1 MPKWDEITVTDEY
14 KSLPPQAQAEVKT
27 EWFKAN
33 LLPEVEKL
41 DSLREMGA
49 DKVYGWFMQQPDDT
63 GEGALT
69 SAASSFARGALRPLS
84 DIPIA
89 VGALTGSEGI
99 EKFGR
104 GIQEGVESRFPV
116 NPIQEGF
123 FTTEIPGVAGQVASM
138 LAGGG
143 AGAVGVKALGGTAK
157 AAQLGA
163 KTAVGT
169 QAFAGGTAG
178 GAASADVLGLKGG
191 ERIARSLLGGV
202 TELASEAIPFGMG
215 AETGL
220 VRNLLGESVES
231 GAGKILTSGATEAA
245 EEGFAETAGQATD
258 IAFRPEQASMDLS
271 QIGKAM
277 LLGGAGGVLMGGIN
291 NIGRQTPLESQTPV
305 QQSLAAEINAIPTDV
320 VPDQTD
326 DEKLVNM
333 NAGGTTVVDPQGK
346 TAVIAPPAPEP
357 PSQIIPK
364 ELVVKANE
372 TSPDVSSSTAAFVE
386 LNENL
391 LKTQA
396 EGAADKAAQM
406 LAQEQAAQAQA
417 AAELQAPAG
426 LPVPTV
432 APTVETPSPA
442 MEQIETPSQTI
453 TDFNGEIA
461 PEMPVPPPTAEAG
474 AGVGEAIQAPKPTS
488 GRKPALAPQVQE
500 MLAKAAAINAG
511 TQTVA
516 PSTNEFVQKMTGQVA
531 PPITPQGISPKR
543 VRIAGEEYSVIG
555 VNPDGT
561 LKLSNDQGDEF
572 DTNPNEQ
579 WSEVTESPKDR
590 LDFTADEIRSMS
602 KAEFIRKEIERAVF
616 KKKLAIQEAEVAIR
630 NKFKPKKP
638 LPVGVSKVTALQ
650 TKARLTPEEKQLLA
664 DYNSAQRM
672 RGASD
677 VAEMSRV
684 KGEVWEKLQKKPTS
698 PITPTKETP
707 TPATEGT
714 VMPGG
719 SAMERDVDPL
729 IQDNDGFEMLKDIAK
744 MRRESGRSDAAMESR
759 IARIEAAKRGENV
772 DSGQT
777 FSNVVVGHP
786 QFEPPHPELRN
797 LIPIFTTSKDEAQAK
812 FDAVYNLLMDVKE
825 RIGASTRASMGAK
838 TPAQKR
844 ATEKKFPSNET
855 ARLRDVVT
863 YLQDETLPELDRLIN
878 ATPVKAAP
886 SAAQAVKATVPA
898 PSPQTTTVATPTETA
913 APLAD
918 IAPVQASEENAG
930 KIDNSKVHPSLISS
944 DGTRKQ
950 LYHGKAEEFADNE
963 LKINPNN
970 MTTLSGIGPA
980 WFTTNR
986 KQANRFSVPR
996 GNIMAPDMISLKR
1009 PLVIEGDEDSISRG
1023 KMLRGLLDFDKSNQI
1038 KNKSR
1043 FQWSEQE
1050 AQEWSAFYPR
1060 MKAFLDSE
1068 GVTKFK
1074 NGDSLAK
1081 FDRLEKMGASPNHIP
1096 IVEEF
1101 RRRLNSAYKDLN
1113 HPDADPLNKVQRLEK
1128 EARVTLRA
1136 AGDPRADKMP
1146 PGEAIRL
1153 ALQLEGYDGVVLLN
1167 TMADTALDEVGEGYQ
1182 PSDWVIP
1189 FTPEQ
1194 VVSKAPQSPQTEAS
1208 EAETAAPLA
1217 KEAAVASVVQQP
1229 AEGSIPAV
1237 EQESATTAIESNE
1250 KTDIADAAMAF
1261 LEEDLTESKRQWS
1274 PEKIAAAKAYFASGG
1289 KDTDVLRAAF
1299 PKLVGSRPIVQ
1310 AYLKADKDAS
1320 EAQAKRDAAD
1330 AKLAKEIERDEKEQA
1345 KAEEAQR
1352 KREELNIKT
1361 LNSLIE
1367 KTRTNVVQG
1376 TVKSS
1381 DANQAVA
1388 ILNKSGAI
1396 PNVLFTWIGTS
1407 KDFLADPANRARYP
1421 ETWKAVSSNPN
1432 IEGMSENGQPIVF
1445 TDNVG
1450 VSDLDRNLAKLQGT
1464 TPEVAAVRRVILHE
1478 NIHKGMFFLSLKDK
1492 MKLFQFLHRL
1502 YSPEELDQL
1511 AKSYDEYSDWRI
1523 NQVSYFSII
1532 EEAMTRDFD
1541 SMAEIPRDGIWAE
1554 FMQFLR
1560 DIWQKITGK
1569 TSEPTLKNY
1578 KDVFRLIR
1586 NSLKNSEAANADRLA
1601 NGGGVRMSMS
1611 EFISNVTPAQD
1622 AAYAKAVADGDM
1634 ETAQRMVDEA
1644 AKAAGYDAKM
1654 YHGSDEYRD
1663 AFAGGAFFTDSRSDA
1678 SGYARLRKIYKAAED
1693 NDDLMEIVGDVM
1705 SEEGMEDITD
1715 MSPDTLIDI
1724 ADANGF
1730 DLRDDAGFVFRG
1742 YLKTG
1747 NTLDISE
1754 IGASGTVREA
1764 WDFLHQKGLVDEA
1777 WSDLDEDARDDL
1789 LEQYKGKAYYRMFEG
1804 EGAFG
1809 KAFAR
1814 GYDTVK
1820 FEDQSVSGKSEH
1832 SSWITKSAGQFKSA
1846 DPVTRD
1852 DAGNVIP
1859 LSRRF
1864 QTASNDIRFSKVE
1877 YDSPNEA
1884 AFNSGAEVARNADYD
1899 ERDKAVR
1906 STIRAA
1912 YDLAPKDNGPSV
1924 PLDELF
1930 SIVQQSMPDLTETEF
1945 SRILQ
1950 GLYED
1955 SGALLIEG
1963 ESPFA
1968 TFTTEGERAG
1978 SAIIMPPTDMT
1989 KDDVISMLRGMSAA
2003 NPAPSGGINQELY
2016 DTVLTQLRNFI
2027 SNGGRVPLPIQ
2038 SYGATKAGR
2047 YNYTRQKDGLERD
2060 LRQGSGIG
2068 GTGQIDTG
2076 ASFRDKV
2083 ERENLEIQRID
2094 SEVSRNRE
2102 TTTEGREN
2110 RKREAGAR
2118 PNVGMA
2124 GSGYSFADYAQIASR
2139 IGARVQ
2145 EVSNDIG
2152 GGLAAMAD
2160 GNGATTILINATQLG
2175 KRVAGTSFGLDED
2188 GAIETIGNALVEELI
2203 HAADLAVQR
2212 EAWIASGRR
2221 KPFTEFAIDS
2231 DKSMLDEMREVVASS
2246 NDPVKA
2252 TQILHDAIQAS
2263 RQLYESGAAPSDIDK
2278 FFASEPRAI
2287 SSVMSEFV
2295 RQMIQQDMHQTVSE
2309 ASLFRRFIERVMK
2322 MLQKIRDAIAPAKA
2336 GEFGDILKNRINET
2350 EMMLAMAYQQT
2361 GARASM
2367 IDPEDAATKQ
2377 FAKNIKDIN
2386 SGTAKAPFGGV
2397 QFTNFMPIDRA
2408 VKSAEEYSDAA
2419 IKYVNS
2425 LENEGVSLDDIANS
2439 VISPAFLESI
2449 GIEQD
2454 LMAQDALTIEVR
2466 QRVDN
2471 AARKAKSPDRKKQL
2485 SKLSERLSAF
2495 WQGVGSKKGQHLG
2508 QRRYLVNKARYSW
2521 MFIRDLAERAMKEA
2535 RTNILIS
2542 NFGSENA
2549 TSFTQNS
2556 YADSDKANQQAV
2568 DENINAAEEAQEF
2581 DQDAADLAAGEATL
2595 TGAFLKLY
2603 EDLKDLLR
2611 QNGLI
2616 AKARASRVANAAKAS
2631 ISDTERNAIMSMS
2644 DAELNAL
2651 ESKNNKRIGE
2661 ILNTLLGKEEAA
2673 DTTEKKTVR
2682 KKREKMV
2689 EVAKK
2694 RADQGKPIEPT
2705 EYVPIITEN
2714 PQRDEIIDDVSNA
2727 LLQAAKKRGV
2737 KPSQKTALADLVA
2750 SIKSLLKANI
2760 KGEDLKADEAPLG
2773 QLLART
2779 YLDNLTATEA
2789 KLFTESWNDGR
2800 KKVRAMLTEMGVEGT
2815 QLEAEL
2821 NAIMPA
2827 TPTIAYNP
2835 SAVRKAITRA
2845 LREAGLDANDILANT
2860 QSVKSEILKVWDK
2873 AAVDAGLT
2881 PSVWQEGRK
2890 LAEKSIDEFVIER
2903 KASKEKAKQIAKVV
2917 SEQANNPVSLA
2928 DFSNSLSQF
2937 KLNDSKVKELF
2948 DKAKV
2953 LANKKVQIANDRA
2966 IRVLFE
2972 AENNLAQS
2980 AFFNSTTKPDT
2991 IVKAFREQVSDPM
3004 SRQDFKARM
3013 DAMKVSGELAD
3024 RLFDKAAREKDNA
3037 QWKRAQDML
3046 EGPNALRNILREI
3059 NRARPGEQAPL
3070 SKQIP
3075 WRQLLSQSAKTVDE
3089 YRQRIFDAISAN
3101 EELKNATPEQ
3111 KARLADLFAEA
3122 WESNRTRI
3130 LDGMLER
3137 MIRAEEA
3144 KKNLSKEGAKALQAQ
3159 RMRIVEDIN
3168 LGIFDNDEL
3177 AKRMAEKF
3185 GIKSEFTETE
3195 REKINSLIEVLQDE
3209 GLNAVKRQVA
3219 AYKLLEVLQG
3229 ELKIPV
3235 VKMLADFWV
3244 SSVLSGPN
3252 TIVSIGLAVASGA
3265 FELSTALSRVFIAG
3279 FTNQKQLP
3287 SELAGAYKTLARLLS
3302 AYGRQANI
3310 AWQYLVSGDPVFLDP
3325 SMNDVTENMQW
3336 GNIGKS
3342 NKLAEQMAK
3351 SDKVLI
3357 KSAGLFMRTVSRLLT
3372 ALDVFNSGLTKEGSL
3387 SIVFRQIGLDPAKI
3401 AEMEKKS
3408 DLKPYKDT
3416 IIQQDF
3422 KNTPPKSARD
3432 KAILDAYALADM
3444 MKELDKLGN
3453 VSENANFFGQQ
3464 GAMTLDPSGLGG
3476 VGYRAIRSLVTNA
3489 EAGADRFLKQAQRGW
3504 NDSAQNGDRILSG
3517 LELAFAYFMQFAAYN
3532 AANFGG
3538 VRFARFAGNKFNQ
3551 GLSFIPGIGFARA
3564 FEAEFDPN
3572 RISGKE
3578 AFIDSIRRNQLIGV
3592 MLSVAGYQI
3601 LKAIADEPDDE
3612 KRGWFING
3620 GWGNLTPEK
3629 KQQKLAAGEKEYTIG
3644 INGKV
3649 FNYANWPIS
3658 SALAAIGSLSD
3669 LIRFSP
3675 DQWND
3680 KNVAQIMASAAM
3692 SGAAAAADIPALSQ
3706 FQELFGNSL
3715 SSKDPNEK
3723 RMERFAKVMSSYA
3736 GGFVPRFLKDIDYA
3750 QDPNLRKYET
3760 LWEKTASHIPVYR
3773 RYEGKEYYDIL
3784 GQQIQRNVYP
3794 GSREFMVKP
3803 TDPAYKV
3810 LGALNSRGIWLTPAN
3825 AEHRMVGKGARRRS
3839 LTQEEADNY
3848 SLETGK
3854 GYKQMLL
3861 RYGQRALQMPTE
3873 RARAFLL
3880 DKADEV
3886 RDRALKKVYRGYQPA
3901 T

>member
-1 MPKWDEITVTDEY
+1 MASLDQISQALLNADAAGDTEAATALAQEYRKLSKTSAVAPTVAATVAPEKPFFDLSDTLSATGRAFTSLGTSVPASMRQAFGGLENPWQRSESY
-14 KSLPPQAQAEVKT
+14 TQSRADMQALQEELNASEAAAMEGGDASSVSSSIREATPSLGFSGSTLVPSLAAGAVTALATKSPVAARSAAAGTSLLMAYRMAGAQFLDDSRERIDNFFQEKLQRPLTPEEQNEAYE
-27 EWFKAN
+27 E
-33 LLPEVEKL
+33 LLPL
-41 DSLREMGA
+41 
-49 DKVYGWFMQQPDDT
+49 
-63 GEGALT
+63 
-69 SAASSFARGALRPLS
+69 AR
-84 DIPIA
+84 
-89 VGALTGSEGI
+89 
-99 EKFGR
+99 KFGAA
-104 GIQEGVESRFPV
+104 E
-116 NPIQEGF
+116 
-123 FTTEIPGVAGQVASM
+123 AGPEALGNM
-138 LAGGG
+138 ALGG
-143 AGAVGVKALGGTAK
+143 AGKYIRKALGGKNGIMSLASNALSKVTGAK
-157 AAQLGA
+157 AVGA
-163 KTAVGT
+163 GIGAAAGEVGTEAITAVE
-169 QAFAGGTAG
+169 QDRINKEFEQ
-178 GAASADVLGLKGG
+178 SVLRGEAPESVVLPDRTVQDYTKG
-191 ERIARSLLGGV
+191 I
-202 TELASEAIPFGMG
+202 TEVAPTTLAM
-215 AETGL
+215 TGL
-220 VRNLLGESVES
+220 MGLAGLGPTAINRGYRALRPQAEQQAVE
-231 GAGKILTSGATEAA
+231 
-245 EEGFAETAGQATD
+245 
-258 IAFRPEQASMDLS
+258 
-271 QIGKAM
+271 
-277 LLGGAGGVLMGGIN
+277 
-291 NIGRQTPLESQTPV
+291 
-305 QQSLAAEINAIPTDV
+305 AEIVPEEPT
-320 VPDQTD
+320 P
-326 DEKLVNM
+326 
-333 NAGGTTVVDPQGK
+333 
-346 TAVIAPPAPEP
+346 APPALEP

-396 EGAADKAAQM
+396 EGAAADKAAQM

-417 AAELQAPAG
+417 AAELQAQLEATTPEQPLAQEPQAPAG
-426 LPVPTV
+426 LPVPIV

-442 MEQIETPSQTI
+442 MEMPKKSSQTP
-453 TDFNGEIA
+453 TGSNVQMGT
-461 PEMPVPPPTAEAG
+461 EMPVPPPTAEAG
-474 AGVGEAIQAPKPTS
+474 AGVGEAIQNQPIETTPNAIQEQITDEGLLRQERPEMELQ
-488 GRKPALAPQVQE
+488 GLGQGNAQPQE
-500 MLAKAAAINAG
+500 
-511 TQTVA
+511 VA
-516 PSTNEFVQKMTGQVA
+516 TEGQIQAEVA
-531 PPITPQGISPKR
+531 PPITPTQ
-543 VRIAGEEYSVIG
+543 
-555 VNPDGT
+555 
-561 LKLSNDQGDEF
+561 
-572 DTNPNEQ
+572 
-579 WSEVTESPKDR
+579 
-590 LDFTADEIRSMS
+590 
-602 KAEFIRKEIERAVF
+602 
-616 KKKLAIQEAEVAIR
+616 
-630 NKFKPKKP
+630 
-638 LPVGVSKVTALQ
+638 
-650 TKARLTPEEKQLLA
+650 
-664 DYNSAQRM
+664 
-672 RGASD
+672 
-677 VAEMSRV
+677 
-684 KGEVWEKLQKKPTS
+684 
-698 PITPTKETP
+698 ETP
-707 TPATEGT
+707 TTATEGT

-719 SAMERDVDPL
+719 SAMERDVTKPEQMTPEEHLNAWNQLNIDA
-729 IQDNDGFEMLKDIAK
+729 QKA
-744 MRRESGRSDAAMESR
+744 REKAN
-759 IARIEAAKRGENV
+759 AAKAKLLSKNPASQIRQMEKNAKLEQEAITLENLR
-772 DSGQT
+772 DE
-777 FSNVVVGHP
+777 F
-786 QFEPPHPELRN
+786 PPTPSFAIEN
-797 LIPIFTTSKDEAQAK
+797 A
-812 FDAVYNLLMDVKE
+812 VKE
-825 RIGASTRASMGAK
+825 GKPFSVDLHKASGYAYIPSGYTRQGDLYVFQPGATG
-838 TPAQKR
+838 
-844 ATEKKFPSNET
+844 E
-855 ARLRDVVT
+855 
-863 YLQDETLPELDRLIN
+863 
-878 ATPVKAAP
+878 PVQVAP

-898 PSPQTTTVATPTETA
+898 PSPQTTTVATPT
-913 APLAD
+913 
-918 IAPVQASEENAG
+918 
-930 KIDNSKVHPSLISS
+930 
-944 DGTRKQ
+944 
-950 LYHGKAEEFADNE
+950 
-963 LKINPNN
+963 
-970 MTTLSGIGPA
+970 
-980 WFTTNR
+980 
-986 KQANRFSVPR
+986 
-996 GNIMAPDMISLKR
+996 
-1009 PLVIEGDEDSISRG
+1009 
-1023 KMLRGLLDFDKSNQI
+1023 
-1038 KNKSR
+1038 
-1043 FQWSEQE
+1043 
-1050 AQEWSAFYPR
+1050 
-1060 MKAFLDSE
+1060 
-1068 GVTKFK
+1068 
-1074 NGDSLAK
+1074 
-1081 FDRLEKMGASPNHIP
+1081 
-1096 IVEEF
+1096 
-1101 RRRLNSAYKDLN
+1101 
-1113 HPDADPLNKVQRLEK
+1113 
-1128 EARVTLRA
+1128 
-1136 AGDPRADKMP
+1136 
-1146 PGEAIRL
+1146 
-1153 ALQLEGYDGVVLLN
+1153 
-1167 TMADTALDEVGEGYQ
+1167 
-1182 PSDWVIP
+1182 
-1189 FTPEQ
+1189 
-1194 VVSKAPQSPQTEAS
+1194 
-1208 EAETAAPLA
+1208 ETAAPLA

-1250 KTDIADAAMAF
+1250 KADIADAAMAF

-1289 KDTDVLRAAF
+1289 KDMDVLRAAF

-1320 EAQAKRDAAD
+1320 EAQARRDAAD

-1352 KREELNIKT
+1352 KSDELRLKT
-1361 LNSLIE
+1361 LNSLIQ

-1376 TVKSS
+1376 TVNPT

-1388 ILNKSGAI
+1388 ILNRSGEI

-1407 KDFLADPANRARYP
+1407 KDFLADPANRVRYP
-1421 ETWKAVSSNPN
+1421 ETWAAVSANSK

-1450 VSDLDRNLAKLQGT
+1450 VSDLDRKLANLQGT

-1478 NIHKGMFFLSLKDK
+1478 NIHKGMFFLSMKEK
-1492 MKLFQFLHRL
+1492 MQIFSFLRRM
-1502 YSPEELDQL
+1502 YSPDELDSL
-1511 AKSYDEYSDWRI
+1511 AESYSEYADWRT
-1523 NQVSYFSII
+1523 NQVSYFSIL

-1541 SMAEIPRDGIWAE
+1541 SMVEIPRDGIWAE

-1560 DIWQKITGK
+1560 GIWQKITGK
-1569 TSEPTLKNY
+1569 TSEPTLKDY

-1586 NSLKNSEAANADRLA
+1586 NSLKNSEKANADMLV
-1601 NGGGVRMSMS
+1601 NGGGVR
-1611 EFISNVTPAQD
+1611 I
-1622 AAYAKAVADGDM
+1622 G
-1634 ETAQRMVDEA
+1634 
-1644 AKAAGYDAKM
+1644 
-1654 YHGSDEYRD
+1654 
-1663 AFAGGAFFTDSRSDA
+1663 
-1678 SGYARLRKIYKAAED
+1678 
-1693 NDDLMEIVGDVM
+1693 
-1705 SEEGMEDITD
+1705 
-1715 MSPDTLIDI
+1715 I
-1724 ADANGF
+1724 A
-1730 DLRDDAGFVFRG
+1730 
-1742 YLKTG
+1742 
-1747 NTLDISE
+1747 
-1754 IGASGTVREA
+1754 
-1764 WDFLHQKGLVDEA
+1764 
-1777 WSDLDEDARDDL
+1777 
-1789 LEQYKGKAYYRMFEG
+1789 
-1804 EGAFG
+1804 
-1809 KAFAR
+1809 
-1814 GYDTVK
+1814 
-1820 FEDQSVSGKSEH
+1820 
-1832 SSWITKSAGQFKSA
+1832 
-1846 DPVTRD
+1846 
-1852 DAGNVIP
+1852 
-1859 LSRRF
+1859 
-1864 QTASNDIRFSKVE
+1864 SKVE
-1877 YDSPNEA
+1877 YDSPNDA
-1884 AFNSGAEVARNADYD
+1884 AFNSGAEVARNTDYD
-1899 ERDKAVR
+1899 ERDKEVR

-1912 YDLAPKDNGPSV
+1912 YDIAPKTNGPSV

-1930 SIVQQSMPDLTETEF
+1930 SIVKQSMPDLTETEF

-1978 SAIIMPPTDMT
+1978 SVIVMPPSGFQTRAMASIVDSQAT
-1989 KDDVISMLRGMSAA
+1989 EDYRKEVDAA
-2003 NPAPSGGINQELY
+2003 N
-2016 DTVLTQLRNFI
+2016 
-2027 SNGGRVPLPIQ
+2027 
-2038 SYGATKAGR
+2038 
-2047 YNYTRQKDGLERD
+2047 
-2060 LRQGSGIG
+2060 
-2068 GTGQIDTG
+2068 TG
-2076 ASFRDKV
+2076 K
-2083 ERENLEIQRID
+2083 
-2094 SEVSRNRE
+2094 
-2102 TTTEGREN
+2102 
-2110 RKREAGAR
+2110 
-2118 PNVGMA
+2118 
-2124 GSGYSFADYAQIASR
+2124 
-2139 IGARVQ
+2139 
-2145 EVSNDIG
+2145 
-2152 GGLAAMAD
+2152 
-2160 GNGATTILINATQLG
+2160 
-2175 KRVAGTSFGLDED
+2175 
-2188 GAIETIGNALVEELI
+2188 
-2203 HAADLAVQR
+2203 
-2212 EAWIASGRR
+2212 
-2221 KPFTEFAIDS
+2221 
-2231 DKSMLDEMREVVASS
+2231 
-2246 NDPVKA
+2246 
-2252 TQILHDAIQAS
+2252 
-2263 RQLYESGAAPSDIDK
+2263 
-2278 FFASEPRAI
+2278 
-2287 SSVMSEFV
+2287 
-2295 RQMIQQDMHQTVSE
+2295 
-2309 ASLFRRFIERVMK
+2309 
-2322 MLQKIRDAIAPAKA
+2322 
-2336 GEFGDILKNRINET
+2336 
-2350 EMMLAMAYQQT
+2350 
-2361 GARASM
+2361 
-2367 IDPEDAATKQ
+2367 
-2377 FAKNIKDIN
+2377 
-2386 SGTAKAPFGGV
+2386 AKAPFGGV

-2419 IKYVNS
+2419 IKYVNN

-2521 MFIRDLAERAMKEA
+2521 MFIREIAEKAMKEA

-2542 NFGSENA
+2542 NFGSDNA

-2556 YADSDKANQQAV
+2556 YENSDKANQQAA
-2568 DENINAAEEAQEF
+2568 DEIAQDVVNNDEWELIKEGEQVFEGARKTKWERVKALARRFAFYARAEAAEKVSASKASMTDAERNELNAILTMPKEEREKAKAKDLAEF
-2581 DQDAADLAAGEATL
+2581 DKLMGDLLGEESSTDTPAEKVKRKKRKDIIDTVNKRVKAGEA
-2595 TGAFLKLY
+2595 
-2603 EDLKDLLR
+2603 
-2611 QNGLI
+2611 
-2616 AKARASRVANAAKAS
+2616 
-2631 ISDTERNAIMSMS
+2631 
-2644 DAELNAL
+2644 
-2651 ESKNNKRIGE
+2651 
-2661 ILNTLLGKEEAA
+2661 
-2673 DTTEKKTVR
+2673 
-2682 KKREKMV
+2682 
-2689 EVAKK
+2689 
-2694 RADQGKPIEPT
+2694 IEPT

-2750 SIKSLLKANI
+2750 SIKSLLKENI
-2760 KGEDLKADEAPLG
+2760 KGEDLKADQAPLG

-2800 KKVRAMLTEMGVEGT
+2800 KKVRAMLTEMGVEGA
-2815 QLEAEL
+2815 QLEVEL

-2845 LREAGLDANDILANT
+2845 LREAGLDANDLLANT

-2917 SEQANNPVSLA
+2917 SEQAKNPVSLA

-2953 LANKKVQIANDRA
+2953 LANKKVQIAYDMA
-2966 IRVLFE
+2966 VRVLLVS
-2972 AENNLAQS
+2972 ENNLAQS
-2980 AFFNSTTKPDT
+2980 AFFNSATKADT
-2991 IVKAFREQVSDPM
+2991 IVKAFRQQVSDPM

-3024 RLFDKAAREKDNA
+3024 RLFDRAAREKDNA

-3075 WRQLLSQSAKTVDE
+3075 WNRLLSQSAKTVEE

-3209 GLNAVKRQVA
+3209 ELNAVKRQVA

-3279 FTNQKQLP
+3279 FTNPKQLP

-3302 AYGRQANI
+3302 AYGRQARI
-3310 AWQYLVSGDPVFLDP
+3310 AWQYLVTGDPVFLDP

-3342 NKLAEQMAK
+3342 NQLAEQMAK
-3351 SDKVLI
+3351 SDKILV
-3357 KSAGLFMRTVSRLLT
+3357 KSAGLFMRTVSRLLK
-3372 ALDVFNSGLTKEGSL
+3372 ALDVFNGGLTKESSL
-3387 SIVFRQIGLDPAKI
+3387 SIVFRQIGLDPEKI
-3401 AEMEKKS
+3401 AALEKKS
-3408 DLKPYKDT
+3408 DLKPYKDA
-3416 IIQQDF
+3416 IIQKDF
-3422 KNTPPKSARD
+3422 GGTPPKSARD
-3432 KAILDAYALADM
+3432 KAILDSYALADM
-3444 MKELDKLGN
+3444 MKELDKFGK
-3453 VSENANFFGQQ
+3453 VSENANQMAMQ
-3464 GAMTLDPSGLGG
+3464 GAMTLEPSGLGG
-3476 VGYRAIRSLVTNA
+3476 VGYRAIRSLLTNA
-3489 EAGADRFLKQAQRGW
+3489 EAGSDRFLKQAQRGW

-3517 LELAFAYFMQFAAYN
+3517 LELAFAYLMQFSAYN

-3564 FEAEFDPN
+3564 FEAEFDSD
-3572 RISGKE
+3572 RIIGKE
-3578 AFIDSIRRNQLIGV
+3578 AFIDSIQRNQLIGV
-3592 MLSVAGYQI
+3592 MLSVGGYYL
-3601 LKAIADEPDDE
+3601 LKAIAEEPDDE
-3612 KRGWFING
+3612 KRGGLFING
-3620 GWGNLTPEK
+3620 GWNNLTPEK

-3644 INGKV
+3644 YNNTV
-3649 FNYANWPIS
+3649 FSYANWPIS
-3658 SALAAIGSLSD
+3658 SALAAIGSLAD

-3680 KNVAQIMASAAM
+3680 KNVVQIMASAAM

-3773 RYEGKEYYDIL
+3773 RYEGKEHYDIL

-3810 LGALNSRGIWLTPAN
+3810 LGSLISRGIWLTPAN

>member
-1 MPKWDEITVTDEY
+1 MASETDWLTKY
-14 KSLPPQAQAEVKT
+14 
-27 EWFKAN
+27 
-33 LLPEVEKL
+33 PEVEQKSWL
-41 DSLREMGA
+41 DKYPEAEDKPFFDLSDTLSATGRAFTSLGTSVPASMRQAFGGLENPWQRSESYMQSRADMQALQEELNASEAAAMEGGDASSVSSSIREATPSLGFSGSTLVPSLAAGA
-49 DKVYGWFMQQPDDT
+49 VT
-63 GEGALT
+63 ALAT
-69 SAASSFARGALRPLS
+69 KSPAAARSAAAGTSLLMAYRMAGAQFLDDSRERIDNFFQEKLQRPLT
-84 DIPIA
+84 PEEQNEA
-89 VGALTGSEGI
+89 YEELLPLAR
-99 EKFGR
+99 KFGAA
-104 GIQEGVESRFPV
+104 E
-116 NPIQEGF
+116 
-123 FTTEIPGVAGQVASM
+123 AGPEALGNM
-138 LAGGG
+138 ALGG
-143 AGAVGVKALGGTAK
+143 AGKYIRKALGGKNGIMSLASNALSKVTGAK
-157 AAQLGA
+157 AVGA
-163 KTAVGT
+163 GIGAAAGEVGTEAITAVE
-169 QAFAGGTAG
+169 QDRINKEFEQ
-178 GAASADVLGLKGG
+178 SVLRGEAPESVVLPDRTVQDYTKG
-191 ERIARSLLGGV
+191 I
-202 TELASEAIPFGMG
+202 TEVAPTTLAM
-215 AETGL
+215 TGL
-220 VRNLLGESVES
+220 MGLAGLGPTALNRGYRALRPQAEQRAVEAEIVPEEPAPAPPPAPKTPSQVIADTLLTNAVNVSS
-231 GAGKILTSGATEAA
+231 DATKATEAA
-245 EEGFAETAGQATD
+245 LAVVQGVAAT
-258 IAFRPEQASMDLS
+258 
-271 QIGKAM
+271 
-277 LLGGAGGVLMGGIN
+277 
-291 NIGRQTPLESQTPV
+291 TPV
-305 QQSLAAEINAIPTDV
+305 E
-320 VPDQTD
+320 
-326 DEKLVNM
+326 
-333 NAGGTTVVDPQGK
+333 
-346 TAVIAPPAPEP
+346 
-357 PSQIIPK
+357 
-364 ELVVKANE
+364 
-372 TSPDVSSSTAAFVE
+372 
-386 LNENL
+386 
-391 LKTQA
+391 
-396 EGAADKAAQM
+396 
-406 LAQEQAAQAQA
+406 
-417 AAELQAPAG
+417 

-442 MEQIETPSQTI
+442 MEQIKTPSQTI
-453 TDFNGEIA
+453 TDS
-461 PEMPVPPPTAEAG
+461 AEAG
-474 AGVGEAIQAPKPTS
+474 AGVGEAPITEETVLPAQPTTQLENAPLKIPEQESLLQEPQGRVEGRETAEASLSDQLLSPAPSQEEVALFQEKLDSFWQEKPTPQTVWELAESVPEGVWVEDGS
-488 GRKPALAPQVQE
+488 GALRS
-500 MLAKAAAINAG
+500 KKSKTRTTRRG
-511 TQTVA
+511 TQVIEFETEWFNEETQQWEPLPQGYTQVEKRADGSFASNNSLPTAWTPGSYTEVSSGKRVITKPVVA
-516 PSTNEFVQKMTGQVA
+516 SQATQSKKQE
-531 PPITPQGISPKR
+531 PITPQG
-543 VRIAGEEYSVIG
+543 
-555 VNPDGT
+555 
-561 LKLSNDQGDEF
+561 
-572 DTNPNEQ
+572 
-579 WSEVTESPKDR
+579 
-590 LDFTADEIRSMS
+590 
-602 KAEFIRKEIERAVF
+602 
-616 KKKLAIQEAEVAIR
+616 
-630 NKFKPKKP
+630 
-638 LPVGVSKVTALQ
+638 
-650 TKARLTPEEKQLLA
+650 
-664 DYNSAQRM
+664 
-672 RGASD
+672 
-677 VAEMSRV
+677 
-684 KGEVWEKLQKKPTS
+684 
-698 PITPTKETP
+698 TP

-719 SAMERDVDPL
+719 SAMERDVTKPEQMTPEEHLNAWNQLNIDA
-729 IQDNDGFEMLKDIAK
+729 QKA
-744 MRRESGRSDAAMESR
+744 REKAN
-759 IARIEAAKRGENV
+759 AAKAKLLPKNPASQIRQMEKNAKLEQEAITLENLR
-772 DSGQT
+772 DE
-777 FSNVVVGHP
+777 F
-786 QFEPPHPELRN
+786 PPTPSFAIEN
-797 LIPIFTTSKDEAQAK
+797 A
-812 FDAVYNLLMDVKE
+812 VKE
-825 RIGASTRASMGAK
+825 GKPFSVDLHKASGYAYIPSGYTRQGDLYVFQPGATG
-838 TPAQKR
+838 
-844 ATEKKFPSNET
+844 E
-855 ARLRDVVT
+855 
-863 YLQDETLPELDRLIN
+863 
-878 ATPVKAAP
+878 PVQAAP
-886 SAAQAVKATVPA
+886 SAAQAVTKPATVKSTELRVGDEVSFKGNTYRVKSKLLDGRVRAEFTNPEGIAKLPA
-898 PSPQTTTVATPTETA
+898 GSVNITTLPRNVNLTRIEKPSPQTTTVATPT
-913 APLAD
+913 
-918 IAPVQASEENAG
+918 
-930 KIDNSKVHPSLISS
+930 
-944 DGTRKQ
+944 
-950 LYHGKAEEFADNE
+950 
-963 LKINPNN
+963 
-970 MTTLSGIGPA
+970 
-980 WFTTNR
+980 
-986 KQANRFSVPR
+986 
-996 GNIMAPDMISLKR
+996 
-1009 PLVIEGDEDSISRG
+1009 
-1023 KMLRGLLDFDKSNQI
+1023 
-1038 KNKSR
+1038 
-1043 FQWSEQE
+1043 
-1050 AQEWSAFYPR
+1050 
-1060 MKAFLDSE
+1060 
-1068 GVTKFK
+1068 
-1074 NGDSLAK
+1074 
-1081 FDRLEKMGASPNHIP
+1081 
-1096 IVEEF
+1096 
-1101 RRRLNSAYKDLN
+1101 
-1113 HPDADPLNKVQRLEK
+1113 
-1128 EARVTLRA
+1128 
-1136 AGDPRADKMP
+1136 
-1146 PGEAIRL
+1146 
-1153 ALQLEGYDGVVLLN
+1153 
-1167 TMADTALDEVGEGYQ
+1167 
-1182 PSDWVIP
+1182 
-1189 FTPEQ
+1189 
-1194 VVSKAPQSPQTEAS
+1194 
-1208 EAETAAPLA
+1208 ETAAPLA

-1250 KTDIADAAMAF
+1250 KADIADAAMAF

-1289 KDTDVLRAAF
+1289 KDMDVLRAAF

-1310 AYLKADKDAS
+1310 AYLKADKEAS

-1352 KREELNIKT
+1352 KRDELNLKT
-1361 LNSLIE
+1361 LNSLIQ

-1376 TVKSS
+1376 TVNPT

-1388 ILNKSGAI
+1388 ILNRSGEI

-1407 KDFLADPANRARYP
+1407 KDFLADPANRVRYP
-1421 ETWKAVSSNPN
+1421 ETWAAVSADSK

-1450 VSDLDRNLAKLQGT
+1450 VSDLDRKLANLQGT

-1478 NIHKGMFFLSLKDK
+1478 NIHKGMFFLSMKEK
-1492 MKLFQFLHRL
+1492 MQIFSFLRRM
-1502 YSPEELDQL
+1502 YSPQELDSL
-1511 AKSYDEYSDWRI
+1511 AESYSEYADWRT
-1523 NQVSYFSII
+1523 NQISYFSIL

-1541 SMAEIPRDGIWAE
+1541 SMVEIPRDGIWAE
-1554 FMQFLR
+1554 FIQFLR
-1560 DIWQKITGK
+1560 GIWQKITGK
-1569 TSEPTLKNY
+1569 TSEPTLKDY

-1586 NSLKNSEAANADRLA
+1586 NSLKNSEKVNADMLV
-1601 NGGGVRMSMS
+1601 NGGGVRMSYAGETSIENLPEERRQFMRDSLDTAKVMAAAGKTS
-1611 EFISNVTPAQD
+1611 EEIRAVAGWFPGKYDGKMRWEVPDEGAAWSGSLDWQEAGKASAKPSFYGAFSNLRGDDFSIRKLPLSSLLNHPALYEVYPDLKDVAVQTINIKPSQAAWGPAGITIDVD
-1622 AAYAKAVADGDM
+1622 ASPGEALSSVLHEVQHWIQSREGFAAGSSPDVSEKRPWESIVSSHEDTTIELSDAWSLRNSIDKGSTLPEAKGAFEAEYGRKPHITSGQLAKAMTKDEINAEMDRLAQSF
-1634 ETAQRMVDEA
+1634 EKARFLAQRGLLGDAYKQYFNTAGEIEA
-1644 AKAAGYDAKM
+1644 RDVQARQNLTPEQRAATAPYSSENIAKEDAIVM
-1654 YHGSDEYRD
+1654 
-1663 AFAGGAFFTDSRSDA
+1663 FGG
-1678 SGYARLRKIYKAAED
+1678 
-1693 NDDLMEIVGDVM
+1693 
-1705 SEEGMEDITD
+1705 
-1715 MSPDTLIDI
+1715 
-1724 ADANGF
+1724 
-1730 DLRDDAGFVFRG
+1730 
-1742 YLKTG
+1742 
-1747 NTLDISE
+1747 
-1754 IGASGTVREA
+1754 SGTQA
-1764 WDFLHQKGLVDEA
+1764 
-1777 WSDLDEDARDDL
+1777 
-1789 LEQYKGKAYYRMFEG
+1789 
-1804 EGAFG
+1804 
-1809 KAFAR
+1809 
-1814 GYDTVK
+1814 
-1820 FEDQSVSGKSEH
+1820 SV
-1832 SSWITKSAGQFKSA
+1832 
-1846 DPVTRD
+1846 VT
-1852 DAGNVIP
+1852 
-1859 LSRRF
+1859 
-1864 QTASNDIRFSKVE
+1864 
-1877 YDSPNEA
+1877 YDSPNDA
-1884 AFNSGAEVARNADYD
+1884 AFNSGAEVARNTDYD
-1899 ERDKAVR
+1899 ERDKEVR

-1912 YDLAPKDNGPSV
+1912 YDIAPKTNGPSV

-1930 SIVQQSMPDLTETEF
+1930 SIVKQSMPDLTETEF

-2027 SNGGRVPLPIQ
+2027 SNGGRIPLPIQ
-2038 SYGATKAGR
+2038 LDRSGEANMDNYTGKKAGL
-2047 YNYTRQKDGLERD
+2047 GGG
-2060 LRQGSGIG
+2060 LRQGSGVG
-2068 GTGQIDTG
+2068 RAGQTDSGTPLFDGLPEGVQGVIPQ
-2076 ASFRDKV
+2076 AQRV
-2083 ERENLEIQRID
+2083 E

-2102 TTTEGREN
+2102 AIAGRGEN
-2110 RKREAGAR
+2110 REGKAGAR
-2118 PNVGMA
+2118 PDMGMA
-2124 GSGYSFADYAQIASR
+2124 SGGYTFADYAQIASR

-2152 GGLAAMAD
+2152 GGLAVMAD
-2160 GNGATTILINATQLG
+2160 ENGATTILINAAQLSE
-2175 KRVAGTSFGLDED
+2175 RMAGISFGLDIN
-2188 GAIETIGNALVEELI
+2188 GALETIGNALVEELI
-2203 HAADLAVQR
+2203 HAADFAVQR
-2212 EAWIASGRR
+2212 EAWLASGRR
-2221 KPFTEFAIDS
+2221 KPFTEFATNS
-2231 DKSMLDEMREVVASS
+2231 DKSMLEDMRKVVASS

-2252 TQILHDAIQAS
+2252 TRILFDAIQAS
-2263 RQLYESGAAPSDIDK
+2263 RQLYGAGATPSDIDEI
-2278 FFASEPRAI
+2278 FSSPNGNI
-2287 SSVMSEFV
+2287 SIVMSEFV

-2397 QFTNFMPIDRA
+2397 QFKNFMPIDRT

-2419 IKYVNS
+2419 IKYVNN
-2425 LENEGVSLDDIANS
+2425 LEKEGVSLDDIANS

-2471 AARKAKSPDRKKQL
+2471 AAREEKFPGRKKQL

-2521 MFIRDLAERAMKEA
+2521 MFIREIAEKAMKEA

-2542 NFGSENA
+2542 NFGGENA

-2568 DENINAAEEAQEF
+2568 DEVAKDVVNNDEWALIKEGEQVFEGARKTMWERVKFLVAQ
-2581 DQDAADLAAGEATL
+2581 LAIFARRKSIKAS
-2595 TGAFLKLY
+2595 
-2603 EDLKDLLR
+2603 
-2611 QNGLI
+2611 N
-2616 AKARASRVANAAKAS
+2616 AKASFTDAQMSELNAILQMSDDEAAKA
-2631 ISDTERNAIMSMS
+2631 EAKVL
-2644 DAELNAL
+2644 AELDSLMAKL
-2651 ESKNNKRIGE
+2651 VGDESP
-2661 ILNTLLGKEEAA
+2661 T
-2673 DTTEKKTVR
+2673 DTPAEKAKR
-2682 KKREKMV
+2682 KKRKEIIDTV
-2689 EVAKK
+2689 DK
-2694 RADQGKPIEPT
+2694 RVKAGESIEPT
-2705 EYVPIITEN
+2705 EETETSEEEVTKAEATAQAILKDLSERYSDPLIFKEKKLN
-2714 PQRDEIIDDVSNA
+2714 INEMRELYKERVKQGNGASQMTEDSFVNKAIELGADE
-2727 LLQAAKKRGV
+2727 
-2737 KPSQKTALADLVA
+2737 KTAGILWSA
-2750 SIKSLLKANI
+2750 
-2760 KGEDLKADEAPLG
+2760 
-2773 QLLART
+2773 
-2779 YLDNLTATEA
+2779 
-2789 KLFTESWNDGR
+2789 
-2800 KKVRAMLTEMGVEGT
+2800 
-2815 QLEAEL
+2815 AEL
-2821 NAIMPA
+2821 EIDA
-2827 TPTIAYNP
+2827 
-2835 SAVRKAITRA
+2835 
-2845 LREAGLDANDILANT
+2845 REAMR
-2860 QSVKSEILKVWDK
+2860 QDK
-2873 AAVDAGLT
+2873 IRQRNAAAVERADAQAHRIIFAKERLKRQSGF
-2881 PSVWQEGRK
+2881 
-2890 LAEKSIDEFVIER
+2890 ADIDTN
-2903 KASKEKAKQIAKVV
+2903 Q
-2917 SEQANNPVSLA
+2917 
-2928 DFSNSLSQF
+2928 
-2937 KLNDSKVKELF
+2937 
-2948 DKAKV
+2948 
-2953 LANKKVQIANDRA
+2953 NK
-2966 IRVLFE
+2966 
-2972 AENNLAQS
+2972 
-2980 AFFNSTTKPDT
+2980 DT
-2991 IVKAFREQVSDPM
+2991 IIKAFREQVESPVALDAFVQRLIPLKV
-3004 SRQDFKARM
+3004 SRQVA
-3013 DAMKVSGELAD
+3013 E
-3024 RLFDKAAREKDNA
+3024 RLFRAAEREKTDLA
-3037 QWKRAQDML
+3037 AMAVFDKTQ
-3046 EGPNALRNILREI
+3046 GPKALQRMINEI
-3059 NRARPGEQAPL
+3059 NNMRRGEEIPL
-3070 SKQIP
+3070 RTPIP
-3075 WRQLLSQSAKTVDE
+3075 WRQLLSQSAKTVEE

-3235 VKMLADFWV
+3235 AKMLADFWV

-3279 FTNQKQLP
+3279 FTNPKQLP

-3351 SDKVLI
+3351 SDKILV

-3408 DLKPYKDT
+3408 DLKPYKDA
-3416 IIQQDF
+3416 IIQKDF
-3422 KNTPPKSARD
+3422 SGTAPKSARD
-3432 KAILDAYALADM
+3432 KAILDSYALADM
-3444 MKELDKLGN
+3444 MAELDKLGN

-3564 FEAEFDPN
+3564 FEAEFDPD
-3572 RISGKE
+3572 RIRGKE
-3578 AFIDSIRRNQLIGV
+3578 AFIDSIRRNQIIGV
-3592 MLSVAGYQI
+3592 MLFAAGYQI

-3620 GWGNLTPEK
+3620 SWGNLTPEK

-3658 SALAAIGSLSD
+3658 SVLAAIGSLSD

>member
-49 DKVYGWFMQQPDDT
+49 DKVYEWFMQQPDDT
-63 GEGALT
+63 GEGIVRSTLG
-69 SAASSFARGALRPLS
+69 SAIRGFGEIVPGTLEG
-84 DIPIA
+84 
-89 VGALTGSEGI
+89 VGALTGITPISDLGESAREGLEYI
-99 EKFGR
+99 A
-104 GIQEGVESRFPV
+104 PV
-116 NPIQEGF
+116 NPIYEQG
-123 FTTEIPGVAGQVASM
+123 IPAKVANVAGNVASIIGTSGVGGLVGKALGSGRAATAGSAAARQALTNQAIQAGAKSALYGTGFAQGAAAKAAENERLGITGVGGYM
-138 LAGGG
+138 NLLGGG
-143 AGAVGVKALGGTAK
+143 ASELLPELLPFGSALETS
-157 AAQLGA
+157 AA
-163 KTAVGT
+163 
-169 QAFAGGTAG
+169 
-178 GAASADVLGLKGG
+178 
-191 ERIARSLLGGV
+191 RRLLGGV
-202 TELASEAIPFGMG
+202 DDAAGRVIPGIRMSAAQEAAEGGSTQVLSNLSTQLTAPTGVEAPGLFEGAGEAALWEGVGGAMFGAINKLGRTPPERQTAEQKAYAAELGAIPVNSKPPITPEESLENFNQGGIPVVSLDGAVTTLPFNRDDIRATNLPFNRDDIRATDLPFSREDIRPTQLPFNREDIRATELPFSRQNIR
-215 AETGL
+215 GL
-220 VRNLLGESVES
+220 SQLGQSVPSPSQVIADTLLTNAVNVSS
-231 GAGKILTSGATEAA
+231 DATKATEAA
-245 EEGFAETAGQATD
+245 LAVVQGVAAT
-258 IAFRPEQASMDLS
+258 
-271 QIGKAM
+271 
-277 LLGGAGGVLMGGIN
+277 
-291 NIGRQTPLESQTPV
+291 TPV
-305 QQSLAAEINAIPTDV
+305 E
-320 VPDQTD
+320 
-326 DEKLVNM
+326 
-333 NAGGTTVVDPQGK
+333 
-346 TAVIAPPAPEP
+346 
-357 PSQIIPK
+357 
-364 ELVVKANE
+364 
-372 TSPDVSSSTAAFVE
+372 
-386 LNENL
+386 
-391 LKTQA
+391 
-396 EGAADKAAQM
+396 
-406 LAQEQAAQAQA
+406 
-417 AAELQAPAG
+417 

-432 APTVETPSPA
+432 APTVETPSVKDLVDA
-442 MEQIETPSQTI
+442 
-453 TDFNGEIA
+453 G
-461 PEMPVPPPTAEAG
+461 MPQDE
-474 AGVGEAIQAPKPTS
+474 
-488 GRKPALAPQVQE
+488 
-500 MLAKAAAINAG
+500 AAAERQAQLEATTPKRPLTDLTDEELEQRIQDSSRLANETAVEGSPDAAFFTNAAEKYRAEKARRVAAT
-511 TQTVA
+511 TQAAA
-516 PSTNEFVQKMTGQVA
+516 PAPATEA
-531 PPITPQGISPKR
+531 PPITPTQ
-543 VRIAGEEYSVIG
+543 
-555 VNPDGT
+555 
-561 LKLSNDQGDEF
+561 
-572 DTNPNEQ
+572 
-579 WSEVTESPKDR
+579 
-590 LDFTADEIRSMS
+590 
-602 KAEFIRKEIERAVF
+602 
-616 KKKLAIQEAEVAIR
+616 
-630 NKFKPKKP
+630 
-638 LPVGVSKVTALQ
+638 
-650 TKARLTPEEKQLLA
+650 
-664 DYNSAQRM
+664 
-672 RGASD
+672 
-677 VAEMSRV
+677 
-684 KGEVWEKLQKKPTS
+684 
-698 PITPTKETP
+698 ETP

-719 SAMERDVDPL
+719 SAMERDVTKPEQMTPGEVFDSFNKSPSPSELARLALETKGDVGRVHPDASGSAIRLAKDALKEIENIPSKDVELFVNGASDTAVFSKMIYRARHRVGQKGGKAALVRALSRISDTDPL
-729 IQDNDGFEMLKDIAK
+729 DL
-744 MRRESGRSDAAMESR
+744 MER
-759 IARIEAAKRGENV
+759 IASNRELTEIINPINIALAAK
-772 DSGQT
+772 
-777 FSNVVVGHP
+777 
-786 QFEPPHPELRN
+786 
-797 LIPIFTTSKDEAQAK
+797 K
-812 FDAVYNLLMDVKE
+812 
-825 RIGASTRASMGAK
+825 
-838 TPAQKR
+838 
-844 ATEKKFPSNET
+844 
-855 ARLRDVVT
+855 
-863 YLQDETLPELDRLIN
+863 
-878 ATPVKAAP
+878 PV
-886 SAAQAVKATVPA
+886 SAAAVDAYGIPLPSGYVKQGDLYVFQPE
-898 PSPQTTTVATPTETA
+898 PSPQTTTVATPT
-913 APLAD
+913 
-918 IAPVQASEENAG
+918 
-930 KIDNSKVHPSLISS
+930 
-944 DGTRKQ
+944 
-950 LYHGKAEEFADNE
+950 
-963 LKINPNN
+963 
-970 MTTLSGIGPA
+970 
-980 WFTTNR
+980 
-986 KQANRFSVPR
+986 
-996 GNIMAPDMISLKR
+996 
-1009 PLVIEGDEDSISRG
+1009 
-1023 KMLRGLLDFDKSNQI
+1023 
-1038 KNKSR
+1038 
-1043 FQWSEQE
+1043 
-1050 AQEWSAFYPR
+1050 
-1060 MKAFLDSE
+1060 
-1068 GVTKFK
+1068 
-1074 NGDSLAK
+1074 
-1081 FDRLEKMGASPNHIP
+1081 
-1096 IVEEF
+1096 
-1101 RRRLNSAYKDLN
+1101 
-1113 HPDADPLNKVQRLEK
+1113 
-1128 EARVTLRA
+1128 
-1136 AGDPRADKMP
+1136 
-1146 PGEAIRL
+1146 
-1153 ALQLEGYDGVVLLN
+1153 
-1167 TMADTALDEVGEGYQ
+1167 
-1182 PSDWVIP
+1182 
-1189 FTPEQ
+1189 
-1194 VVSKAPQSPQTEAS
+1194 
-1208 EAETAAPLA
+1208 ETAAPLA

-1250 KTDIADAAMAF
+1250 KADIADAAMAF

-1289 KDTDVLRAAF
+1289 KDMDVLRAAF

-1310 AYLKADKDAS
+1310 AYLKADKEAS

-1345 KAEEAQR
+1345 KAEAAQK
-1352 KREELNIKT
+1352 KREELNLKT
-1361 LNSLIE
+1361 LNSLIQ

-1376 TVKSS
+1376 TVKAT

-1388 ILNKSGAI
+1388 ILNRSGEI

-1407 KDFLADPANRARYP
+1407 KDFLADPANRVRYP
-1421 ETWKAVSSNPN
+1421 ETWAAVSANSK

-1450 VSDLDRNLAKLQGT
+1450 VSDLDRKLANLQGT

-1478 NIHKGMFFLSLKDK
+1478 NIHKGMFFLSMKEK
-1492 MKLFQFLHRL
+1492 MQVFSFLRRM
-1502 YSPEELDQL
+1502 YSPQELDSL
-1511 AKSYDEYSDWRI
+1511 AESYSEYADWRT
-1523 NQVSYFSII
+1523 NQVSYFSIL

-1541 SMAEIPRDGIWAE
+1541 SMVEIPRDGIWAE

-1560 DIWQKITGK
+1560 GIWQKITGK
-1569 TSEPTLKNY
+1569 TSEPTLKDY

-1586 NSLKNSEAANADRLA
+1586 NSLKNSEKANADMLV
-1601 NGGGVRMSMS
+1601 NGGGVR
-1611 EFISNVTPAQD
+1611 I
-1622 AAYAKAVADGDM
+1622 G
-1634 ETAQRMVDEA
+1634 
-1644 AKAAGYDAKM
+1644 
-1654 YHGSDEYRD
+1654 
-1663 AFAGGAFFTDSRSDA
+1663 
-1678 SGYARLRKIYKAAED
+1678 
-1693 NDDLMEIVGDVM
+1693 
-1705 SEEGMEDITD
+1705 
-1715 MSPDTLIDI
+1715 I
-1724 ADANGF
+1724 A
-1730 DLRDDAGFVFRG
+1730 
-1742 YLKTG
+1742 
-1747 NTLDISE
+1747 
-1754 IGASGTVREA
+1754 
-1764 WDFLHQKGLVDEA
+1764 
-1777 WSDLDEDARDDL
+1777 
-1789 LEQYKGKAYYRMFEG
+1789 
-1804 EGAFG
+1804 
-1809 KAFAR
+1809 
-1814 GYDTVK
+1814 
-1820 FEDQSVSGKSEH
+1820 
-1832 SSWITKSAGQFKSA
+1832 
-1846 DPVTRD
+1846 
-1852 DAGNVIP
+1852 
-1859 LSRRF
+1859 
-1864 QTASNDIRFSKVE
+1864 SKVE
-1877 YDSPNEA
+1877 YDSPNDA
-1884 AFNSGAEVARNADYD
+1884 AFNSGAEVARNTDYD
-1899 ERDKAVR
+1899 ERDKEVR

-1912 YDLAPKDNGPSV
+1912 YDIAPKTNGPSV

-1930 SIVQQSMPDLTETEF
+1930 SIVKQSMPDLTETEF

-2003 NPAPSGGINQELY
+2003 NPAPSGEINQELY

-2068 GTGQIDTG
+2068 RPGQIDTG
-2076 ASFRDKV
+2076 APFRDKV

-2124 GSGYSFADYAQIASR
+2124 GSGYTFADYAQIASR

-2221 KPFTEFAIDS
+2221 KPFTEFATNS

-2397 QFTNFMPIDRA
+2397 QFTNFKPIDRE
-2408 VKSAEEYSDAA
+2408 VKSAEEYSDNA
-2419 IKYVNS
+2419 IKYVNN
-2425 LENEGVSLDDIANS
+2425 LEKEGVSLDDIANS

-2471 AARKAKSPDRKKQL
+2471 AAREEKSPGRKKQL

-2521 MFIRDLAERAMKEA
+2521 MFIREIAEKAMKEA

-2689 EVAKK
+2689 EVVRK
-2694 RADQGKPIEPT
+2694 RLEQGKTIDFSKQIDSLFT
-2705 EYVPIITEN
+2705 TEN

-2800 KKVRAMLTEMGVEGT
+2800 KKVRAMLTEMGVEGN

-2845 LREAGLDANDILANT
+2845 LREAGLDANDLLANT
-2860 QSVKSEILKVWDK
+2860 QSVKSEILKVWDN

-2917 SEQANNPVSLA
+2917 SDQANNPVSLA

-3013 DAMKVSGELAD
+3013 DAMKVSGELSD
-3024 RLFDKAAREKDNA
+3024 RLFDRAAREKDNA

-3075 WRQLLSQSAKTVDE
+3075 WRQLLSQSAKTVEE

-3209 GLNAVKRQVA
+3209 ELNAVKRQVA

-3235 VKMLADFWV
+3235 AKMLADFWV

-3279 FTNQKQLP
+3279 FTNPKQLP

-3351 SDKVLI
+3351 SDKILV

-3387 SIVFRQIGLDPAKI
+3387 SIVFRQIGLDPEKI
-3401 AEMEKKS
+3401 AALEKKS
-3408 DLKPYKDT
+3408 DLKPYKEA
-3416 IIQQDF
+3416 IIQKDF
-3422 KNTPPKSARD
+3422 GGTPPKSARD
-3432 KAILDAYALADM
+3432 KAILDSYALADM
-3444 MKELDKLGN
+3444 MAELDKLGN

-3901 T
+3901 

>member
-1 MPKWDEITVTDEY
+1 MASLDQISQALLNADAAGDTEAATALAQEY
-14 KSLPPQAQAEVKT
+14 R
-27 EWFKAN
+27 
-33 LLPEVEKL
+33 KL
-41 DSLREMGA
+41 S
-49 DKVYGWFMQQPDDT
+49 Q
-63 GEGALT
+63 T
-69 SAASSFARGALRPLS
+69 SAVAPTVAQVAAPERPFFDLS
-84 DIPIA
+84 DTLSA
-89 VGALTGSEGI
+89 TG
-99 EKFGR
+99 R
-104 GIQEGVESRFPV
+104 A
-116 NPIQEGF
+116 
-123 FTTEIPGVAGQVASM
+123 FTSLGTSVPASM
-138 LAGGG
+138 RQAFGGLENPWQRSKSYMQSRADMQALQEELNASEAAALAGGDASSVSSSIREATPSLG
-143 AGAVGVKALGGTAK
+143 FSGSTLVPSLAAGAVTALATKSPAAARSAAAGTSLLMAYRMAGAQFLDDSRERIDNFFQEKLQRPLTPEEQNEAYEELLPLARKFGAAEAGPEALGNMALGGAGKYIRKALGGKNGIMSLASNALSKVTGAK
-157 AAQLGA
+157 AVGA
-163 KTAVGT
+163 GIGAAAGEVGTEAITAVE
-169 QAFAGGTAG
+169 QDRINKEFEQ
-178 GAASADVLGLKGG
+178 SVLRGEAPESVVLPDRTVQDYTKG
-191 ERIARSLLGGV
+191 I
-202 TELASEAIPFGMG
+202 TEVAPTTLAM
-215 AETGL
+215 TGL
-220 VRNLLGESVES
+220 MGLAGLGPTAINRGYRALRPQAEQQAVE
-231 GAGKILTSGATEAA
+231 TEITT
-245 EEGFAETAGQATD
+245 EEPAPA
-258 IAFRPEQASMDLS
+258 
-271 QIGKAM
+271 
-277 LLGGAGGVLMGGIN
+277 
-291 NIGRQTPLESQTPV
+291 PL
-305 QQSLAAEINAIPTDV
+305 
-320 VPDQTD
+320 
-326 DEKLVNM
+326 
-333 NAGGTTVVDPQGK
+333 
-346 TAVIAPPAPEP
+346 APEP
-357 PSQIIPK
+357 QPVTTLPFNREDIRATNLPFNRDDIRATDLPFSREDIRPTQLPFNREDIRATELPFSRQNIRGLSQLGQSVPSPSQVIAENLI
-364 ELVVKANE
+364 
-372 TSPDVSSSTAAFVE
+372 TAA
-386 LNENL
+386 ENTSNDAN
-391 LKTQA
+391 KTVAAAREVTQQVA
-396 EGAADKAAQM
+396 ATKYEPRQNLPTSDTTGQGAEIATEQRSADSNIQSVLPTQTVEGADRGGLQP
-406 LAQEQAAQAQA
+406 LGPELLVRGGDEVVRGQQE
-417 AAELQAPAG
+417 
-426 LPVPTV
+426 VTPTV

-442 MEQIETPSQTI
+442 MEQ
-453 TDFNGEIA
+453 
-461 PEMPVPPPTAEAG
+461 
-474 AGVGEAIQAPKPTS
+474 VGEAPVLKPTS
-488 GRKPALAPQVQE
+488 GRKPVLAPQAQE
-500 MLAKAAAINAG
+500 MLAQAAAINAG

-516 PSTNEFVQKMTGQVA
+516 PSTNEFVQKMTGQAA
-531 PPITPQGISPKR
+531 PPITPTKETPAPSNAPKPKATQTASGKKLGDKIVDGENVAILSEYDQSTPGMPTELTVLEVDGIADAK
-543 VRIAGEEYSVIG
+543 
-555 VNPDGT
+555 
-561 LKLSNDQGDEF
+561 SNKVFATRRDM
-572 DTNPNEQ
+572 TPNEITVAQ
-579 WSEVTESPKDR
+579 EKIRQRNALAKEMGMPQE
-590 LDFTADEIRSMS
+590 EIP
-602 KAEFIRKEIERAVF
+602 
-616 KKKLAIQEAEVAIR
+616 Q
-630 NKFKPKKP
+630 
-638 LPVGVSKVTALQ
+638 
-650 TKARLTPEEKQLLA
+650 
-664 DYNSAQRM
+664 
-672 RGASD
+672 
-677 VAEMSRV
+677 
-684 KGEVWEKLQKKPTS
+684 

-719 SAMERDVDPL
+719 SAMERDVTKPVTQEQVQGR
-729 IQDNDGFEMLKDIAK
+729 IQELLRAPTASTKKPAVSFKTKTEESAFARGFQAATEKQGELPPARMQNRSPKDQK
-744 MRRESGRSDAAMESR
+744 WDDAWYKGWA
-759 IARIEAAKRGENV
+759 
-772 DSGQT
+772 SGQT
-777 FSNVVVGHP
+777 FVRSLPSIPSTG
-786 QFEPPHPELRN
+786 EL
-797 LIPIFTTSKDEAQAK
+797 
-812 FDAVYNLLMDVKE
+812 
-825 RIGASTRASMGAK
+825 
-838 TPAQKR
+838 
-844 ATEKKFPSNET
+844 
-855 ARLRDVVT
+855 
-863 YLQDETLPELDRLIN
+863 
-878 ATPVKAAP
+878 
-886 SAAQAVKATVPA
+886 
-898 PSPQTTTVATPTETA
+898 PQTTTVATPT
-913 APLAD
+913 
-918 IAPVQASEENAG
+918 
-930 KIDNSKVHPSLISS
+930 
-944 DGTRKQ
+944 
-950 LYHGKAEEFADNE
+950 
-963 LKINPNN
+963 
-970 MTTLSGIGPA
+970 
-980 WFTTNR
+980 
-986 KQANRFSVPR
+986 
-996 GNIMAPDMISLKR
+996 
-1009 PLVIEGDEDSISRG
+1009 
-1023 KMLRGLLDFDKSNQI
+1023 
-1038 KNKSR
+1038 
-1043 FQWSEQE
+1043 
-1050 AQEWSAFYPR
+1050 
-1060 MKAFLDSE
+1060 
-1068 GVTKFK
+1068 
-1074 NGDSLAK
+1074 
-1081 FDRLEKMGASPNHIP
+1081 
-1096 IVEEF
+1096 
-1101 RRRLNSAYKDLN
+1101 
-1113 HPDADPLNKVQRLEK
+1113 
-1128 EARVTLRA
+1128 
-1136 AGDPRADKMP
+1136 
-1146 PGEAIRL
+1146 
-1153 ALQLEGYDGVVLLN
+1153 
-1167 TMADTALDEVGEGYQ
+1167 
-1182 PSDWVIP
+1182 
-1189 FTPEQ
+1189 
-1194 VVSKAPQSPQTEAS
+1194 
-1208 EAETAAPLA
+1208 ETAAPLA

-1250 KTDIADAAMAF
+1250 KADIADAAMAF

-1289 KDTDVLRAAF
+1289 KDMDVLRAAF

-1310 AYLKADKDAS
+1310 AYLKADKEAS

-1330 AKLAKEIERDEKEQA
+1330 ARLAKEIERDEREQA
-1345 KAEEAQR
+1345 KAEAAQK
-1352 KREELNIKT
+1352 KRDELNLKT
-1361 LNSLIE
+1361 LNSLIQ

-1376 TVKSS
+1376 TVNPT

-1388 ILNKSGAI
+1388 ILNRSGEI

-1407 KDFLADPANRARYP
+1407 RDFLADPANRVRYP
-1421 ETWKAVSSNPN
+1421 ETWAAVSANSK

-1450 VSDLDRNLAKLQGT
+1450 VSDLDRKLANLQGT

-1478 NIHKGMFFLSLKDK
+1478 NIHKGMFFLSMKEK
-1492 MKLFQFLHRL
+1492 MQIFAFLRRM
-1502 YSPEELDQL
+1502 YSPQELDSL
-1511 AKSYDEYSDWRI
+1511 AESYSEYSDWRT

-1541 SMAEIPRDGIWAE
+1541 SMVEIPRDGILAE

-1569 TSEPTLKNY
+1569 TSEPTLKDY

-1586 NSLKNSEAANADRLA
+1586 NSLKNSEKANADMLV
-1601 NGGGVRMSMS
+1601 NGGKTKYETYDTSVRPYASEGYGSQRMEGVSTGDNSPRAQAIRKAVS
-1611 EFISNVTPAQD
+1611 ESNWNELSPTQR
-1622 AAYAKAVADGDM
+1622 AKAMEDFGLEAISSRYSFDATLLPVRITNKRTNEGRPASLFIAGANPSIEVRFDTRGLVQLQNSDATTAFAFIYDVAQEEIIHTAQHLNTYKLWQDNGSVGEFEDFEVKQYTEMLSEMYQAAADGLKNGD
-1634 ETAQRMVDEA
+1634 V
-1644 AKAAGYDAKM
+1644 KAANVIVTAWNIYNPQSPTNDIQVILQSLAQSKNAP
-1654 YHGSDEYRD
+1654 
-1663 AFAGGAFFTDSRSDA
+1663 AFAMEVGRQLLQFKRQDFTTETGWMRFVEA
-1678 SGYARLRKIYKAAED
+1678 MKA
-1693 NDDLMEIVGDVM
+1693 LLT
-1705 SEEGMEDITD
+1705 DITN
-1715 MSPDTLIDI
+1715 
-1724 ADANGF
+1724 A
-1730 DLRDDAGFVFRG
+1730 
-1742 YLKTG
+1742 LKTALTMAKNG
-1747 NTLDISE
+1747 QVGKRLQEEISE
-1754 IGASGTVREA
+1754 VNALMNELESASQPMA
-1764 WDFLHQKGLVDEA
+1764 
-1777 WSDLDEDARDDL
+1777 
-1789 LEQYKGKAYYRMFEG
+1789 
-1804 EGAFG
+1804 
-1809 KAFAR
+1809 
-1814 GYDTVK
+1814 
-1820 FEDQSVSGKSEH
+1820 
-1832 SSWITKSAGQFKSA
+1832 
-1846 DPVTRD
+1846 
-1852 DAGNVIP
+1852 
-1859 LSRRF
+1859 
-1864 QTASNDIRFSKVE
+1864 SKVE
-1877 YDSPNEA
+1877 YDSPNDA
-1884 AFNSGAEVARNADYD
+1884 AFNSGAEVARNTDYD
-1899 ERDKAVR
+1899 ERDKEVR

-1912 YDLAPKDNGPSV
+1912 YDIAPKTNGPSV

-2003 NPAPSGGINQELY
+2003 NPAPSGEINQELY

-2124 GSGYSFADYAQIASR
+2124 GGGYTFADYAQIASR

-2175 KRVAGTSFGLDED
+2175 KRVAGTSLGLDE
-2188 GAIETIGNALVEELI
+2188 ASAFETIGNALVEELI

-2212 EAWIASGRR
+2212 EAWITSGRR
-2221 KPFTEFAIDS
+2221 EPFTEFATNS
-2231 DKSMLDEMREVVASS
+2231 DKSMLEDMRKVVASS

-2252 TQILHDAIQAS
+2252 TRILFDAIQAS
-2263 RQLYESGAAPSDIDK
+2263 RQLYGAGATPSDIDELFSSPK
-2278 FFASEPRAI
+2278 GNI
-2287 SSVMSEFV
+2287 SLVMSEFV

-2397 QFTNFMPIDRA
+2397 QFTNFMPIDRT

-2419 IKYVNS
+2419 IKYVNN

-2471 AARKAKSPDRKKQL
+2471 AAREEKSPGRKKQL

-2542 NFGSENA
+2542 NFGSENS

-2556 YADSDKANQQAV
+2556 YENSDKANQQAV
-2568 DENINAAEEAQEF
+2568 DEIAQDVVNNEEWALIKEGEQVFEGARKTIWERVKFLVAQLALFARAEAAEIKSASKASFTDAQRDE
-2581 DQDAADLAAGEATL
+2581 LAAIL
-2595 TGAFLKLY
+2595 TMPKAEREK
-2603 EDLKDLLR
+2603 
-2611 QNGLI
+2611 
-2616 AKARASRVANAAKAS
+2616 AKANVL
-2631 ISDTERNAIMSMS
+2631 
-2644 DAELNAL
+2644 AELDSLMAKL
-2651 ESKNNKRIGE
+2651 VGDESP
-2661 ILNTLLGKEEAA
+2661 T
-2673 DTTEKKTVR
+2673 DTPAEKAKR
-2682 KKREKMV
+2682 KKRKEIIDTVEKR
-2689 EVAKK
+2689 VAEG
-2694 RADQGKPIEPT
+2694 QPIEPT
-2705 EYVPIITEN
+2705 AEEIANEIEIAEN
-2714 PQRDEIIDDVSNA
+2714 
-2727 LLQAAKKRGV
+2727 
-2737 KPSQKTALADLVA
+2737 
-2750 SIKSLLKANI
+2750 
-2760 KGEDLKADEAPLG
+2760 
-2773 QLLART
+2773 
-2779 YLDNLTATEA
+2779 
-2789 KLFTESWNDGR
+2789 
-2800 KKVRAMLTEMGVEGT
+2800 
-2815 QLEAEL
+2815 
-2821 NAIMPA
+2821 
-2827 TPTIAYNP
+2827 
-2835 SAVRKAITRA
+2835 
-2845 LREAGLDANDILANT
+2845 
-2860 QSVKSEILKVWDK
+2860 
-2873 AAVDAGLT
+2873 
-2881 PSVWQEGRK
+2881 
-2890 LAEKSIDEFVIER
+2890 
-2903 KASKEKAKQIAKVV
+2903 KASQIVYRFEELYRQGFKNPPEGMSKKEQKDSIIRAFRDQVK
-2917 SEQANNPVSLA
+2917 NPVSFEQFAERLDALKVGEEVSERLFLTASRERADLA
-2928 DFSNSLSQF
+2928 RMKKFKIEKRRVEIADKQASRLIYSTEERLRQGSKDLS
-2937 KLNDSKVKELF
+2937 KSTSGDSI
-2948 DKAKV
+2948 
-2953 LANKKVQIANDRA
+2953 N
-2966 IRVLFE
+2966 
-2972 AENNLAQS
+2972 
-2980 AFFNSTTKPDT
+2980 
-2991 IVKAFREQVSDPM
+2991 KAFKDQVSDPVEK
-3004 SRQDFKARM
+3004 SKFAERLAKLD
-3013 DAMKVSGELAD
+3013 VSPDVAE
-3024 RLFDKAAREKDNA
+3024 RLFKTAEREKTD
-3037 QWKRAQDML
+3037 L
-3046 EGPNALRNILREI
+3046 EAMAAFNILQGPKALQRMINEI
-3059 NRARPGEQAPL
+3059 NNMRRGEEIPL
-3070 SKQIP
+3070 RTPIP
-3075 WRQLLSQSAKTVDE
+3075 WRQLLSQSAKTVEE

-3235 VKMLADFWV
+3235 AKMLADFWV

-3279 FTNQKQLP
+3279 FTNPKQLP

-3302 AYGRQANI
+3302 AYGRQARI

-3351 SDKVLI
+3351 SDKILV

-3408 DLKPYKDT
+3408 DLKPYKDA

-3432 KAILDAYALADM
+3432 KAILDSYALADM

-3489 EAGADRFLKQAQRGW
+3489 EASADRFLKQAQRGW

-3551 GLSFIPGIGFARA
+3551 GLSFIPVFGFARA
-3564 FEAEFDPN
+3564 FEAEFDPD
-3572 RISGKE
+3572 RIRGKE
-3578 AFIDSIRRNQLIGV
+3578 AFIDSIRRNQIIGV
-3592 MLSVAGYQI
+3592 MLSVAGFQI

-3873 RARAFLL
+3873 RAKAFLL

-3886 RDRALKKVYRGYQPA
+3886 RDKALKKVYRGYKPA

>member
-1 MPKWDEITVTDEY
+1 MPSYNYTNPQGQSFTLDVDEELQPDQVYQRFVDAGVA
-14 KSLPPQAQAEVKT
+14 QAQAPQATTNAGYLSQLGSALSIGAGQMASGVKAT
-27 EWFKAN
+27 FNAATGDIPDTAAAMAQMGALQKEQQAN
-33 LLPEVEKL
+33 LSAEEIALNEAFARNKAEYDQARGILP
-41 DSLREMGA
+41 
-49 DKVYGWFMQQPDDT
+49 T
-63 GEGALT
+63 IGALSGYVGSIASQPRAAFKQAIQSAPNAIIGAGT
-69 SAASSFARGALRPLS
+69 GLAGYALGGLVGAGAGIETGPGAVLTGIAGAAAGGAISNSLMEAGPAIYDILNERTNGAASSMTADQITQVLQQNP
-84 DIPIA
+84 DIM
-89 VGALTGSEGI
+89 SEGLKTGAIRGSVIGVI
-99 EKFGR
+99 EGLGMKGAGR
-104 GIQEGVESRFPV
+104 LMSIPERAAARAVQKTLIGAGVDVASKEAVESALLDPALK
-116 NPIQEGF
+116 N
-123 FTTEIPGVAGQVASM
+123 
-138 LAGGG
+138 
-143 AGAVGVKALGGTAK
+143 AVS
-157 AAQLGA
+157 AAA
-163 KTAVGT
+163 KTAQNEFT
-169 QAFAGGTAG
+169 SAGNLARLAG
-178 GAASADVLGLKGG
+178 ASGIEIGA
-191 ERIARSLLGGV
+191 
-202 TELASEAIPFGMG
+202 
-215 AETGL
+215 
-220 VRNLLGESVES
+220 S
-231 GAGKILTSGATEAA
+231 GAGEVGAQVATGQEIDPTAA
-245 EEGFAETAGQATD
+245 VQEMMGEVGLSIPVAAVAKGLELARTPQA
-258 IAFRPEQASMDLS
+258 L
-271 QIGKAM
+271 
-277 LLGGAGGVLMGGIN
+277 
-291 NIGRQTPLESQTPV
+291 QTPI
-305 QQSLAAEINAIPTDV
+305 QQALAREINAIPTNA
-320 VPDQTD
+320 VPPQTEE
-326 DEKLVNM
+326 EKR
-333 NAGGTTVVDPQGK
+333 AGVEAGNPIIVDPQGN
-346 TAVIAPPAPEP
+346 TAAVAPEMWNEAIKRQITP
-357 PSQIIPK
+357 PVEAQTATQPSDV
-364 ELVVKANE
+364 EARLANLMRNPGLTAAVNTADSIVTTAE
-372 TSPDVSSSTAAFVE
+372 NTSSDVSQATTAARNIIQGVVDTPQPRE
-386 LNENL
+386 
-391 LKTQA
+391 A
-396 EGAADKAAQM
+396 P
-406 LAQEQAAQAQA
+406 
-417 AAELQAPAG
+417 AELPA
-426 LPVPTV
+426 V
-432 APTVETPSPA
+432 TPSPA
-442 MEQIETPSQTI
+442 MEQTEKTSQTI
-453 TDFNGEIA
+453 TDSNGEIA
-461 PEMPVPPPTAEAG
+461 PEMSVLPPTVQAG
-474 AGVGEAIQAPKPTS
+474 AGVGEAIQLQPIETAPDAIQEQITDEGLLRQKRPEMELQ
-488 GRKPALAPQVQE
+488 GLGEGNAQPQEVATEGQIQE
-500 MLAKAAAINAG
+500 E
-511 TQTVA
+511 VA
-516 PSTNEFVQKMTGQVA
+516 Q
-531 PPITPQGISPKR
+531 PITPQGTPTLATEGKVMPRGSATPPSRGRPVER
-543 VRIAGEEYSVIG
+543 VVFEKPIKTPIGEIVSYDWQYKVEEVPDKEGEMGLRRFSDWDQAEKNADTGRDIVHQFT
-555 VNPDGT
+555 VRKPDGT
-561 LKLSNDQGDEF
+561 TQLVSLESALGKI
-572 DTNPNEQ
+572 P
-579 WSEVTESPKDR
+579 VTAAKGFKAAIKAARR
-590 LDFTADEIRSMS
+590 LP
-602 KAEFIRKEIERAVF
+602 VY
-616 KKKLAIQEAEVAIR
+616 EAE
-630 NKFKPKKP
+630 
-638 LPVGVSKVTALQ
+638 L
-650 TKARLTPEEKQLLA
+650 ARLE
-664 DYNSAQRM
+664 
-672 RGASD
+672 
-677 VAEMSRV
+677 
-684 KGEVWEKLQKKPTS
+684 LQQK
-698 PITPTKETP
+698 
-707 TPATEGT
+707 
-714 VMPGG
+714 
-719 SAMERDVDPL
+719 
-729 IQDNDGFEMLKDIAK
+729 N
-744 MRRESGRSDAAMESR
+744 
-759 IARIEAAKRGENV
+759 RIEAENKARKEGWKNSPPIELRDSGFPSVMAAGARMAWIGDNEVALVDKRDISEDGTRINSAIKSQEIKTEWAMGQIKTPSLSYGEQTRIDNLRRSIKRDKATLKENEITQTQSSSESAQGPQVVRGVSPSNLGEN
-772 DSGQT
+772 DT
-777 FSNVVVGHP
+777 
-786 QFEPPHPELRN
+786 
-797 LIPIFTTSKDEAQAK
+797 AQ
-812 FDAVYNLLMDVKE
+812 E
-825 RIGASTRASMGAK
+825 
-838 TPAQKR
+838 
-844 ATEKKFPSNET
+844 
-855 ARLRDVVT
+855 
-863 YLQDETLPELDRLIN
+863 
-878 ATPVKAAP
+878 
-886 SAAQAVKATVPA
+886 
-898 PSPQTTTVATPTETA
+898 SPQTTTVAAPTETA
-913 APLAD
+913 AP
-918 IAPVQASEENAG
+918 S
-930 KIDNSKVHPSLISS
+930 
-944 DGTRKQ
+944 
-950 LYHGKAEEFADNE
+950 
-963 LKINPNN
+963 
-970 MTTLSGIGPA
+970 
-980 WFTTNR
+980 
-986 KQANRFSVPR
+986 
-996 GNIMAPDMISLKR
+996 
-1009 PLVIEGDEDSISRG
+1009 
-1023 KMLRGLLDFDKSNQI
+1023 
-1038 KNKSR
+1038 
-1043 FQWSEQE
+1043 
-1050 AQEWSAFYPR
+1050 
-1060 MKAFLDSE
+1060 
-1068 GVTKFK
+1068 
-1074 NGDSLAK
+1074 
-1081 FDRLEKMGASPNHIP
+1081 
-1096 IVEEF
+1096 
-1101 RRRLNSAYKDLN
+1101 
-1113 HPDADPLNKVQRLEK
+1113 
-1128 EARVTLRA
+1128 
-1136 AGDPRADKMP
+1136 
-1146 PGEAIRL
+1146 
-1153 ALQLEGYDGVVLLN
+1153 
-1167 TMADTALDEVGEGYQ
+1167 
-1182 PSDWVIP
+1182 
-1189 FTPEQ
+1189 
-1194 VVSKAPQSPQTEAS
+1194 
-1208 EAETAAPLA
+1208 A

-1229 AEGSIPAV
+1229 VEGSIPTV
-1237 EQESATTAIESNE
+1237 EQESAITAIESTE
-1250 KTDIADAAMAF
+1250 KTDVAKEAMRF
-1261 LEEDLTESKRQWS
+1261 LEADLTDTQRAKWT
-1274 PEKIAAAKAYFASGG
+1274 PEMFTAAQAFFDSGG
-1289 KDTDVLRAAF
+1289 KDFDSLKKAIKF
-1299 PKLVGSRPIVQ
+1299 PRVVQQ
-1310 AYLKADKDAS
+1310 AYLKADK
-1320 EAQAKRDAAD
+1320 EAAAEQTRREAAD
-1330 AKLAKEIERDEKEQA
+1330 AAMAREVEKAEKEQA
-1345 KAEEAQR
+1345 KLEADQ
-1352 KREELNIKT
+1352 KQREELGLKT

-1421 ETWKAVSSNPN
+1421 ETWKAVSSNQN

-1511 AKSYDEYSDWRI
+1511 AKSYDEYSDWRT

-1586 NSLKNSEAANADRLA
+1586 NSLKNSEKANADRLK

-1611 EFISNVTPAQD
+1611 EFISNVTPEQD

-1644 AKAAGYDAKM
+1644 AKNAGYNVGPVW
-1654 YHGSDEYRD
+1654 HGTKKWPFNSFKLPEIDDGTVDSLSYRFTLED
-1663 AFAGGAFFTDSRSDA
+1663 RTNAILSGADIIPADTAPLGLWFTARKGIAEGFAGVVD
-1678 SGYARLRKIYKAAED
+1678 KA
-1693 NDDLMEIVGDVM
+1693 
-1705 SEEGMEDITD
+1705 
-1715 MSPDTLIDI
+1715 I
-1724 ADANGF
+1724 ADAFRAAGLPYGESKVVSAF
-1730 DLRDDAGFVFRG
+1730 LKLKRPKVYPTLQELLDDLAIFKNPLLLRKQLAESGHDGIV
-1742 YLKTG
+1742 
-1747 NTLDISE
+1747 ISE
-1754 IGASGTVREA
+1754 SITDADYVGGDLTPRK
-1764 WDFLHQKGLVDEA
+1764 DFV
-1777 WSDLDEDARDDL
+1777 
-1789 LEQYKGKAYYRMFEG
+1789 
-1804 EGAFG
+1804 AFNSN
-1809 KAFAR
+1809 
-1814 GYDTVK
+1814 
-1820 FEDQSVSGKSEH
+1820 Q
-1832 SSWITKSAGQFKSA
+1832 IKSA

-1852 DAGNVIP
+1852 EAGNVIP

-1877 YDSPNEA
+1877 YDSPNEEFKIPSASKLSDLSSLPFSYTQSEIVSSILSLGFNPSIRVVNEPTFSRAAVYNGSDGIILNFALLDGKPKYALRAIVHESVHDATHAAIRRPENKEIVDRLNDLMAYAKRKFYSNKSKYGGETSAIFHSFENLDEFVTGAFTEKSFRSLLSKLELSERSKLKPSSEEVSVFRKFMELVMELLNMSGNPSILEEVVKSGEALMMSQTSADFPLSRDNRIENIYQPGLVFRGAKASKVTYESPNEA

-1924 PLDELF
+1924 PLDQLF
-1930 SIVQQSMPDLTETEF
+1930 DIAKQSMPDLTENEF
-1945 SRILQ
+1945 SQILQ
-1950 GLYED
+1950 DLYED
-1955 SGALLIEG
+1955 SGALLQAG
-1963 ESPFA
+1963 ESPFSI
-1968 TFTTEGERAG
+1968 FNNEGERAG
-1978 SAIIMPPTDMT
+1978 SVIVMPPSGFQTRAMASIVD
-1989 KDDVISMLRGMSAA
+1989 S
-2003 NPAPSGGINQELY
+2003 PATNEFTQSVDGIN
-2016 DTVLTQLRNFI
+2016 N
-2027 SNGGRVPLPIQ
+2027 
-2038 SYGATKAGR
+2038 
-2047 YNYTRQKDGLERD
+2047 
-2060 LRQGSGIG
+2060 
-2068 GTGQIDTG
+2068 
-2076 ASFRDKV
+2076 
-2083 ERENLEIQRID
+2083 
-2094 SEVSRNRE
+2094 
-2102 TTTEGREN
+2102 
-2110 RKREAGAR
+2110 
-2118 PNVGMA
+2118 
-2124 GSGYSFADYAQIASR
+2124 
-2139 IGARVQ
+2139 
-2145 EVSNDIG
+2145 
-2152 GGLAAMAD
+2152 
-2160 GNGATTILINATQLG
+2160 
-2175 KRVAGTSFGLDED
+2175 
-2188 GAIETIGNALVEELI
+2188 
-2203 HAADLAVQR
+2203 
-2212 EAWIASGRR
+2212 
-2221 KPFTEFAIDS
+2221 
-2231 DKSMLDEMREVVASS
+2231 
-2246 NDPVKA
+2246 
-2252 TQILHDAIQAS
+2252 
-2263 RQLYESGAAPSDIDK
+2263 
-2278 FFASEPRAI
+2278 
-2287 SSVMSEFV
+2287 
-2295 RQMIQQDMHQTVSE
+2295 
-2309 ASLFRRFIERVMK
+2309 
-2322 MLQKIRDAIAPAKA
+2322 
-2336 GEFGDILKNRINET
+2336 
-2350 EMMLAMAYQQT
+2350 
-2361 GARASM
+2361 
-2367 IDPEDAATKQ
+2367 
-2377 FAKNIKDIN
+2377 
-2386 SGTAKAPFGGV
+2386 GTAKAAFSGR
-2397 QFTNFMPIDRA
+2397 QFKDFKPIDRT
-2408 VKSAEEYSDAA
+2408 VKSAEEYSDVA
-2419 IKYVNS
+2419 IKYVNN
-2425 LENEGVSLDDIANS
+2425 LEKEGVSLEDIANS
-2439 VISPAFLESI
+2439 VISPVFLESI

-2471 AARKAKSPDRKKQL
+2471 ASRKEKSPGRKKQL

-2521 MFIRDLAERAMKEA
+2521 MFIRELAEKAMKEA

-2556 YADSDKANQQAV
+2556 YADSDKANQQSV

-2603 EDLKDLLR
+2603 EELKDLIR

-2616 AKARASRVANAAKAS
+2616 AKARDSRVANAAKAS

-2661 ILNTLLGKEEAA
+2661 ILNTLLGKEA
-2673 DTTEKKTVR
+2673 DANTPEKKTVR

-2689 EVAKK
+2689 EVVKK
-2694 RADQGKPIEPT
+2694 RLEQGKPIDFSKQIDSLFT
-2705 EYVPIITEN
+2705 TEN
-2714 PQRDEIIDDVSNA
+2714 PQRDEIIDDIANS
-2727 LLQAAKKRGV
+2727 LLQVAKNRGI

-2789 KLFTESWNDGR
+2789 KLFAQSWNRGR
-2800 KKVRAMLTEMGVEGT
+2800 DKVRKMLAETGLEGAT
-2815 QLEAEL
+2815 LEAEL
-2821 NAIMPA
+2821 SAIMPA

-2845 LREAGLDANDILANT
+2845 LREATLDANDLLANPRET
-2860 QSVKSEILKVWDK
+2860 KAEILKVWDK
-2873 AAVDAGLT
+2873 AAVDAGFS
-2881 PSVWQEGRK
+2881 PENWQEGRK
-2890 LAEKSIDEFVIER
+2890 LAEKSIDEFIIER
-2903 KASKEKAKQIAKVV
+2903 KAAKERSKQIAIAVV
-2917 SEQANNPVSLA
+2917 EQSKNPASLA
-2928 DFSNSLSQF
+2928 DFSNSLAQF
-2937 KLNDSKVKELF
+2937 KIKPDKVRELF
-2948 DKAKV
+2948 DQAKL
-2953 LANKKVQIANDRA
+2953 LAKRRVQIANDKA

-2972 AENNLAQS
+2972 AENKLAQS
-2980 AFFNSTTKPDT
+2980 AFFNSSTKPDT
-2991 IVKAFREQVSDPM
+2991 IVKAFREQISDPM
-3004 SRQDFKARM
+3004 DRKAFKDRLM
-3013 DAMKVSGELAD
+3013 AMEVTSEMAD

-3059 NRARPGEQAPL
+3059 NRARPGDQAPL

-3075 WRQLLSQSAKTVDE
+3075 WRELLSQKASTVEE

-3101 EELKNATPEQ
+3101 EELKSATPDQ

-3122 WESNRTRI
+3122 WEANRTRI

-3235 VKMLADFWV
+3235 AKMLADFWV

-3279 FTNQKQLP
+3279 FTNPKQLP

-3351 SDKVLI
+3351 SDKILV

-3408 DLKPYKDT
+3408 DLMSYKDT
-3416 IIQQDF
+3416 IIQKDF
-3422 KNTPPKSARD
+3422 GGTPPKSARD
-3432 KAILDAYALADM
+3432 KAILDSYALADM

-3489 EAGADRFLKQAQRGW
+3489 EASADRFLKQAQRGW

-3517 LELAFAYFMQFAAYN
+3517 LELAFAYFMQFATYN

-3658 SALAAIGSLSD
+3658 SVLAAIGSLSD